1 MKFETFKPGRW
12 QQRLQY
18 KSFEPTPVN
27 HDWQWEDAQINV
39 LLESANRALGEL
51 NAFSLIVPDIDL
63 FIEMHIVKEAQTSSR
78 IEGTNTGIGEAVLPE
93 EQIKPEKR
101 DDWREVR
108 NYIEALN
115 FAIAELKNLP
125 LSIRLLRQ
133 AHAILMQGV
142 RGKHKQPGEFRSSQN
157 WIGGS
162 SLADAAFIPPHHE
175 NVPELMGDLEK
186 FWHNQ
191 NVTVPHLIRIAIS
204 HYQFETIH
212 PFLDGNGRIGRLLIP
227 LYLVSNGL
235 LKKPSLY
242 LSDFFER
249 NRASYYDAL
258 TRVRMSGDLIHWVR
272 FFLQGMAETAAK
284 GRDTFGKILALR
296 TDVEQRILSLGKRT
310 PNARAALGVLYR
322 RPMIAA
328 AELRQQMNVST
339 PTAQA
344 LVKDLIQLG
353 ILTEITGQGRDRVYA
368 FDVYLGLFLDSLA
381 PPSSLTSDAH

>member
-18 KSFEPTPVN
+18 KSFEPVPVN
-27 HDWQWEDAQINV
+27 HDWQWEDPQVNV

-51 NAFSLIVPDIDL
+51 NAYSLIVPDIDL
-63 FIEMHIVKEAQTSSR
+63 FIEMHVVKEAQTSSR
-78 IEGTNTGIGEAVLPE
+78 IEGTNTGIDEAVLPE

-108 NYIEALN
+108 NYIDAAN
-115 FAIAELKNLP
+115 YAIAELQNLP
-125 LSIRLLRQ
+125 LSNRLLRQ
-133 AHAILMQGV
+133 THAILL
-142 RGKHKQPGEFRSSQN
+142 RGARGEHKQPGEFRISQN

-186 FWHNQ
+186 FWHNDSIA
-191 NVTVPHLIRIAIS
+191 VPHLIRLAIS

-227 LYLVSNGL
+227 LYLVSHGVL
-235 LKKPSLY
+235 AKPSLY

-249 NRASYYDAL
+249 NRGSYYDAL
-258 TRVRMSGDLIHWVR
+258 TRVRVSGDLIHWVR
-272 FFLQGMAETAAK
+272 FFLRGVAETSAK

-296 TDVEQRILSLGKRT
+296 IDVEHRILTLGKRV
-310 PNARAALGVLYR
+310 PNARATLNLLYR
-322 RPMIAA
+322 SPVISAGDL
-328 AELRQQMNVST
+328 EHQLEVSA

-344 LVKDLIQLG
+344 LIKDLIRLG
-353 ILTEITGQGRDRVYA
+353 ILVEITGQMRGRLYE
-368 FDVYLGLFLDSLA
+368 FQPYLDLFIS
-381 PPSSLTSDAH
+381 